1 MGTESAAGAL
11 PARGAAAGGASA
23 WRGTPFKL
31 TSAPTNL
38 SPSHRRHRVSSARLR
53 CLQPRQPQSPA
64 AADVFPAGAPLVAL
78 IAAVCPAGAPAAPA
92 VVPPA
97 EEGGRGAIVRGA
109 TFTGGDSSALL
120 ADAAA
125 AVLTNLAG
133 RLPGCCVCI
142 GVSPTIGRFPKA
154 APLLPQAAEVA
165 VAGGHTDADTV
176 AAAPP
181 APEETSSAT
190 LAAPPT
196 TPRAIPNWIGTL
208 SIRMGGGG
216 GGPTPPTNARLV
228 SVPTLISL

>member
-1 MGTESAAGAL
+1 MGTESVAGAL
-11 PARGAAAGGASA
+11 PARGAAAGGASD
-23 WRGTPFKL
+23 WRGSPFKL
-31 TSAPTNL
+31 ISAPTNL

-53 CLQPRQPQSPA
+53 CLQPRHPQSPA
-64 AADVFPAGAPLVAL
+64 GAEVFPAGAPLVAL
-78 IAAVCPAGAPAAPA
+78 NAAACPSWAPAAPA

-97 EEGGRGAIVRGA
+97 EEGGRSAIVRGA
-109 TFTGGDSSALL
+109 TSTGGDFSALL
-120 ADAAA
+120 TDAVA

-142 GVSPTIGRFPKA
+142 GVSAAIGRFPKA

-165 VAGGHTDADTV
+165 VPGRHTDADTV

-181 APEETSSAT
+181 APEETSSAI

-196 TPRAIPNWIGTL
+196 APRAIPNWIGTL

-216 GGPTPPTNARLV
+216 
-228 SVPTLISL
+228 